1 MSQKLIFI
9 LDAAAI
15 VYFTFFS
22 GNLYLDLVM
31 WLLVVISTVY
41 AAEISMALS
50 NARLWYNVLVVSL
63 AMSLPQT
70 LFAVKLAQSGKYL
83 AAWIDTLG
91 STLVDAMLVTA
102 ILRRYIIGSPMI
114 WSMVPFMIMWS
125 AAALYVNYHTYAIT
139 YGLFR
144 LPEWVIAVI
153 GILLPVVLVRPTG
166 LPSKSELIALL
177 VHGISTGVSSYQLSN
192 VIAQLP
198 IHEIQLGIVATLLA
212 TLPDFIVALI
222 IRSAVA
228 RILTEVASEEEA
240 LATML
245 AAAVHD
251 QILIPALVLMLY
263 PEAAAYY
270 PHYFNVLV
278 VLLKFTLLFR
288 KVYWLFGVPFTI
300 FLLLMPPV

>member
-1 MSQKLIFI
+1 MNVAS
-9 LDAAAI
+9 I
-15 VYFTFFS
+15 VYFMFFS
-22 GNLYLDLVM
+22 GSQLYIDLAM
-31 WLLVVISTVY
+31 WLMVVISTIY
-41 AAEISMALS
+41 AAEISMAIS
-50 NARLWYNVLVVSL
+50 NARLWYNVLVVSM

-70 LFAVKLAQSGKYL
+70 LFAIKLAQSGKGL
-83 AAWIDTLG
+83 AAWIDTLL

-102 ILRRYIIGSPMI
+102 VLRRYVIGSPMI
-114 WSMVPFMIMWS
+114 WRMVPFLVMWS
-125 AAALYVNYHTYAIT
+125 IAALYVNYHTYAIT
-139 YGLFR
+139 YGLFK

-166 LPSKSELIALL
+166 LPSKSELGMLMI
-177 VHGISTGVSSYQLSN
+177 HGVSTGVSSYQLSN

-198 IHEIQLGIVATLLA
+198 YHEIQLGILATVLA

-222 IRSAVA
+222 IRSTVA
-228 RILTEVASEEEA
+228 KILSDVASEEEA

-251 QILIPALVLMLY
+251 QVLIPALILILY
-263 PEAAAYY
+263 PEVAAYY
-270 PHYFNVLV
+270 PHYFNLLV

-300 FLLLMPPV
+300 FMLLMPPV

>member
-1 MSQKLIFI
+1 MSRSLFFI
-9 LDAAAI
+9 LNAAAI
-15 VYFTFFS
+15 VYFTLLS
-22 GNLYLDLVM
+22 GNIYIDIVM
-31 WLLVVISTVY
+31 WLFVVISTIY
-41 AAEISMALS
+41 AAEITMAIS

-63 AMSLPQT
+63 AMSLPQA
-70 LFAVKLAQSGKYL
+70 LFAIKLAQSGKSL

-91 STLVDAMLVTA
+91 STVVDAILVTA
-102 ILRRYIIGSPMI
+102 VLRRFVIGSPMI
-114 WSMVPFMIMWS
+114 WRMVPFLIMWS
-125 AAALYVNYHTYAIT
+125 MAALYVNYHTHAIT

-153 GILLPVVLVRPTG
+153 GILLPAVLVRPAG
-166 LPSKSELIALL
+166 LPSKSDIGLL
-177 VHGISTGVSSYQLSN
+177 LLHAVSTGVASYQLSS

-198 IHEIQLGIVATLLA
+198 IHEVQLGIVATLLA
-212 TLPDFIVALI
+212 TLPDFLVALV
-222 IRSAVA
+222 IRGVVA
-228 RILTEVASEEEA
+228 RVLTEMASEEEA

-251 QILIPALVLMLY
+251 QIFIPALVLIFY

-270 PHYFNVLV
+270 PHFFNVIV

-288 KVYWLFGVPFTI
+288 NVYWLFGVPFTI